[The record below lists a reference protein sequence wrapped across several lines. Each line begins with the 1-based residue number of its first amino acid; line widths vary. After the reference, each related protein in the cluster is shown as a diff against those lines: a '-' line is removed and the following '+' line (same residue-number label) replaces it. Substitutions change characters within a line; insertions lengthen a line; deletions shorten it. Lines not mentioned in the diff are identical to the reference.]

1 MVKGK
6 QNNMDYNVNS
16 RLVQPPLNANGLLL
30 EFGRRPAAMQAGV
43 GINDQLK
50 SSKGTRWSDEQ
61 NKSKKKMIDLVG
73 CIISASSCFTAE
85 GAALL
90 TCFCFSFT
98 LCPHFFLSQL
108 KRRFPLRMRCKY
120 SKGDTCIPAFR
131 LCKEKVTGHSL
142 GLGWKSQRKQHIS
155 SLSQQI
161 KIQSFNARKMS
172 SESGHTW

>member
-61 NKSKKKMIDLVG
+61 NKSKMIDLG
-73 CIISASSCFTAE
+73 CCIIFACSCFTAE

-120 SKGDTCIPAFR
+120 SKGDTCVPAFR

-142 GLGWKSQRKQHIS
+142 GLEVEFTKKPTHFLIIRRQF
-155 SLSQQI
+155 SLS
-161 KIQSFNARKMS
+161 NARKMS